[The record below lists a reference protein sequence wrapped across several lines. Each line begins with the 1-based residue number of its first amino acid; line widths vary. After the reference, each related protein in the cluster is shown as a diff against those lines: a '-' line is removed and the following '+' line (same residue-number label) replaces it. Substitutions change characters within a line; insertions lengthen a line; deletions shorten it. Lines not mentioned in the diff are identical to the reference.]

1 MTSENKL
8 IIPLITE
15 EAEDSPLD
23 SEQDLKKNYKST
35 TPKKDIEKKAS
46 LSWLA
51 RLALLIIFAVSII
64 AIYFSLVGN
73 NNKWQIERIND
84 LQSSINK
91 LKEKT
96 SVLEKKQVTNNLIDT
111 KTPQINA
118 IKDKLSALE
127 ETITQNTS
135 LVDKQDVKIEPL
147 LEKMQEFNKQQQLLA
162 QQNNKLQKIFQNKIN
177 TAIQAITA
185 ISKLSNTQIQSWV
198 LQINNQWL
206 FESDKITTANNLH
219 ALLHTISLSDNPYQQ
234 PLSAKIRQDIEMIK
248 NFKKPTIKLE
258 KIKQLKIWLKDLK
271 LITKK
276 IDIKNQNNETTSWQ
290 KIKQKFNQ
298 LFSIRKKE
306 TANDLSIV
314 VAELEKRII
323 KQRMLLQADQIGWAI
338 NSQAL
343 QVMQYAMDDISK
355 LIELHAPEQVNTWL
369 VKMIRLV
376 PESKKV
382 KSPLSITE
390 IKYDDNN

>member
-1 MTSENKL
+1 
-8 IIPLITE
+8 
-15 EAEDSPLD
+15 
-23 SEQDLKKNYKST
+23 
-35 TPKKDIEKKAS
+35 
-46 LSWLA
+46 
-51 RLALLIIFAVSII
+51 
-64 AIYFSLVGN
+64 
-73 NNKWQIERIND
+73 
-84 LQSSINK
+84 
-91 LKEKT
+91 
-96 SVLEKKQVTNNLIDT
+96 
-111 KTPQINA
+111 
-118 IKDKLSALE
+118 
-127 ETITQNTS
+127 
-135 LVDKQDVKIEPL
+135 
-147 LEKMQEFNKQQQLLA
+147 
-162 QQNNKLQKIFQNKIN
+162 
-177 TAIQAITA
+177 
-185 ISKLSNTQIQSWV
+185 
-198 LQINNQWL
+198 
-206 FESDKITTANNLH
+206 
-219 ALLHTISLSDNPYQQ
+219 
-234 PLSAKIRQDIEMIK
+234 MIK

-314 VAELEKRII
+314 VEELEKRII